1 MIKLRSERHYYKTRN
16 VQSHLSVKSV
26 KMHEALKLTKYTRI
40 QVEPNRWNQ
49 EGGKRS
55 LAKMEVSAHT
65 SELIEKFSH
74 IKSSRKNTYFLIQY
88 VNRKERRECWIQWM
102 MWMCYIHQEMRELW
116 TLFSPKTGDKTAVI
130 F

>member
-1 MIKLRSERHYYKTRN
+1 MNAYGVIKLRSERHYYKTRN

-49 EGGKRS
+49 EEGKRS

-74 IKSSRKNTYFLIQY
+74 IKSSRKSTYFLILICKQERKKGMLNTVDDVDVLY
-88 VNRKERRECWIQWM
+88 PPRNEGALDFNFPQNRR
-102 MWMCYIHQEMRELW
+102 
-116 TLFSPKTGDKTAVI
+116 
-130 F
+130 